1 MPTTHWNRKLGILL
15 PGALRP
21 RFIEDIRNAMYV
33 LAELWPVTY
42 GKAYQRALAFC
53 TRALEGRTS
62 AARARLA
69 FIAAAREARVEIVA

>member
-1 MPTTHWNRKLGILL
+1 MTSINWDKKLGILL

-21 RFIEDIRNAMYV
+21 RFVQDVASAMHL
-33 LAELWPVTY
+33 LAESWPVTY

-53 TRALEGRTS
+53 ARALEGRGS

-69 FIAAAREARVEIVA
+69 FIAAAREARVQLVS

>member
-1 MPTTHWNRKLGILL
+1 MASINWDRKLGILL

-21 RFIEDIRNAMYV
+21 RFVDDVRNAMFL

-53 TRALEGRTS
+53 ARALEGRGS
-62 AARARLA
+62 VNRARLA
-69 FIAAAREARVEIVA
+69 FIAAAREARVQLVT

>member
-1 MPTTHWNRKLGILL
+1 MAAIHWDEKLGILL

-21 RFIEDIRNAMYV
+21 RFVRDVGSAMYL

-53 TRALEGRTS
+53 ARALEGRGS

-69 FIAAAREARVEIVA
+69 FIAAAREARVQVVP

>member
-1 MPTTHWNRKLGILL
+1 MTSIDWDKKLGILL

-21 RFIEDIRNAMYV
+21 RFVQDVRSAMHM

-53 TRALEGRTS
+53 ARALEGRGTP
-62 AARARLA
+62 ARARLA
-69 FIAAAREARVEIVA
+69 FIAAAREARVELVN